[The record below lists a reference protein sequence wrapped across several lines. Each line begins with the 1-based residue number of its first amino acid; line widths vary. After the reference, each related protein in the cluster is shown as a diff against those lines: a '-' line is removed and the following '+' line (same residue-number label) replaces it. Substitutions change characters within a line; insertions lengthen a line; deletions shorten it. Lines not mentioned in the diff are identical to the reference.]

1 LEVLTHAPPHTHYR
15 RTRTRTDLGFQ
26 MLQQA
31 AAGGCDMAIYDMGVC
46 YRNGDGV
53 KQDLKEAVKFYK
65 KAAERGT
72 VL

>member
-1 LEVLTHAPPHTHYR
+1 
-15 RTRTRTDLGFQ
+15 